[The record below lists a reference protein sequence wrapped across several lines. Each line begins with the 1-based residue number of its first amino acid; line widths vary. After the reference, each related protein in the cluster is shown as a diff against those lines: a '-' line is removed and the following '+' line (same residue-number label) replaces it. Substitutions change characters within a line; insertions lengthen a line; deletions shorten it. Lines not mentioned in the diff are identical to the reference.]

1 MEPIIKMYIISNP
14 RTPEGGW
21 KDNETGCDICGK
33 ISSAYVGVQEKS
45 NMVIGICKGCLL
57 NGVEL
62 IDKDL
67 LDQAKKRV

>member
-1 MEPIIKMYIISNP
+1 MEPIIKMYVISNP

-21 KDNETGCDICGK
+21 KNETGCDICGK
-33 ISSAYVGVQEKS
+33 ISSAYAGVQEKS
-45 NMVIGICKGCLL
+45 SIVMAICKGCLL
-57 NGVEL
+57 NGVKL